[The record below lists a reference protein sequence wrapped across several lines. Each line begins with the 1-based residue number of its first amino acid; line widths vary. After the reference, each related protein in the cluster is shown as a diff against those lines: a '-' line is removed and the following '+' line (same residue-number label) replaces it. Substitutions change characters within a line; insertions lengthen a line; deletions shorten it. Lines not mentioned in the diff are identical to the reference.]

1 MDLVAD
7 SGTENMKNMILPLM
21 LSTLA
26 LCLLPTCLC
35 LVIHRPRQYT
45 ELIFSLSCVDSG

>member
-7 SGTENMKNMILPLM
+7 SGAENMKNMILLLM

-26 LCLLPTCLC
+26 LCLLPPCLR

-45 ELIFSLSCVDSG
+45 ELIFSHSCVDSA